1 MSALLYG
8 IALQW
13 KLDIR
18 NKGVL
23 LTYYGVP
30 LMFFAFMGGIFS
42 SINPEARDTLIQT
55 MTVFGVTMAAFLG
68 EPAPLVELL
77 GSDIKKAYRV
87 GGIPLWAALINNFS
101 AAFIHIFMMSL
112 VIFFVS
118 PAAFDAKSP
127 ANPAVYFISLAIFII
142 VSLMV
147 GTIFGLYVKSSS
159 KLTIMSQL
167 LFLPSIMLSGIMFP
181 VSMLPSML
189 EYAGMILPATWGFKL
204 MSGEVFDIKLLI
216 PLIVILLVS
225 IFLNV
230 YKLLRIRLE

>member
-68 EPAPLVELL
+68 APAPLVELL

-127 ANPAVYFISLAIFII
+127 ANPAVNFISLAIFII